1 MPTRNRLYFSV
12 QSKHIQNPLCSVVL
26 ILLWFSWLHNDDK
39 IQCFRNE
46 PKNPRSKT
54 EQHMDHKQL
63 SWIHITKN
71 PPNNIF
77 EKNKN
82 IISLI
87 NTKSIYVE
95 NLLLPTYQS
104 VLSILYF
111 FSGSNLF
118 YSIVLL

>member
-1 MPTRNRLYFSV
+1 
-12 QSKHIQNPLCSVVL
+12 
-26 ILLWFSWLHNDDK
+26 
-39 IQCFRNE
+39 
-46 PKNPRSKT
+46 
-54 EQHMDHKQL
+54 MDHKQL

-71 PPNNIF
+71 PLNNTF

-95 NLLLPTYQS
+95 NLVLPTYQS